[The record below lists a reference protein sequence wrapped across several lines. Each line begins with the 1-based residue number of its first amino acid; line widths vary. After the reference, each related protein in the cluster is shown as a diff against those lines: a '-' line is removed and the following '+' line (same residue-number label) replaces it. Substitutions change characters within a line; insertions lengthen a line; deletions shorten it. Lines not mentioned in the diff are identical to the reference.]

1 MQSQVKNKVR
11 KKITVKLSNRVARSP
26 YSGASYSHTT
36 TRLSNVPAFS
46 RTSFHRG
53 KSYRG
58 SFKSIRETGEEVTLV
73 GVKHY
78 PCRPRGRVGDNGN
91 EGRVRTEGNRMKN
104 SGESLSFSI
113 SPFGLALLN
122 Y

>member
-1 MQSQVKNKVR
+1 MFR
-11 KKITVKLSNRVARSP
+11 R
-26 YSGASYSHTT
+26 
-36 TRLSNVPAFS
+36 
-46 RTSFHRG
+46 FHRPLFTEE

-58 SFKSIRETGEEVTLV
+58 PFKSIRETGKEVTLV

-78 PCRPRGRVGDNGN
+78 PCRPRGRVRDNGN
-91 EGRVRTEGNRMKN
+91 EGRVRTEGNRMEN
-104 SGESLSFSI
+104 GGESLSFSI